1 MKQDFPALWAE
12 SPATLRREPTNG
24 EMAGGFPCGPLDLP
38 LWNEL
43 MYRLGQ
49 AYREIATAIVS
60 SGQTLNASN
69 TGQLWAAI
77 QSVAAPPPALWHRGT
92 DTSTNPL
99 VLSAS
104 VSPAVSGYASLV
116 PYNILVNNDS
126 ADGGTSANFGPG
138 TRSVV
143 RSDGA
148 PIRKGD
154 WTKGQV
160 VVLLDDGNRLQLTGA
175 APAGVVQTQITNTFN
190 TLAIT
195 GGRTS
200 VFSAPGN
207 FTWTAP
213 DGAARARV
221 IAVGGG
227 GGGGG
232 AANNGAGGGGGGG
245 GYVEGVI
252 PVVAGQTYSGLV
264 GGGGSRG
271 RSNGQASTAG
281 GTSSFTA
288 GASTLSATGGGGGT
302 FGNGTDVGIT
312 GAGGNGVGGDIA
324 FAGSIGQNGIYVPTG
339 TANSV
344 LFGGMG
350 GGSRFAPTTPFP
362 YGGGNVNGSGPGGA
376 GSGGAGVGDGGAGFP
391 GIVIIMA

>member
-24 EMAGGFPCGPLDLP
+24 EMANGFPCGPLDLP

-43 MYRLGQ
+43 MYRQAQ
-49 AYREIATAIVS
+49 AYREIATAIIQ
-60 SGQTLNASN
+60 SGQTPNQSN

-99 VLSAS
+99 AVTAS
-104 VSPAVSGYASLV
+104 VAPSVSSYAPLV
-116 PYNILVNNDS
+116 PYNVLVNNDS
-126 ADGGTSANFGPG
+126 ADGGTTANFGPG
-138 TRSVV
+138 IRQVV
-143 RSDGA
+143 RADGSA
-148 PIRKGD
+148 IRKGD

-160 VVLLDDGNRLQLTGA
+160 AVFLDDGARLQLTGA
-175 APAGVVQTQITNTFN
+175 APAGVVQTQITTTFN

-200 VFSAPGN
+200 VFSTPGS

-213 DGAARARV
+213 EGASRARV

-232 AANNGAGGGGGGG
+232 AANNGAGAGGGGG
-245 GYVEGVI
+245 GYVEGTVV
-252 PVVAGQTYSGLV
+252 VVAGQIYGGLV
-264 GGGGSRG
+264 GAGGGR
-271 RSNGQASTAG
+271 GQASGQAATPG

-288 GASTLSATGGGGGT
+288 GGATLSATGGGGGG
-302 FGNGTDVGIT
+302 FGNGTSVGIT
-312 GAGGNGVGGDIA
+312 GAGGGGVGGDLS
-324 FAGSIGQNGIYVPTG
+324 FAGSTGQNGIYIPTG
-339 TANSV
+339 TGNNV

-350 GGSRFAPTTPFP
+350 GGSRYAPTTPFP
-362 YGGGNVNGSGPGGA
+362 YGGGNVSGSGPGGA
-376 GSGGAGVGDGGAGFP
+376 GSGGAGSGDGGAGFP